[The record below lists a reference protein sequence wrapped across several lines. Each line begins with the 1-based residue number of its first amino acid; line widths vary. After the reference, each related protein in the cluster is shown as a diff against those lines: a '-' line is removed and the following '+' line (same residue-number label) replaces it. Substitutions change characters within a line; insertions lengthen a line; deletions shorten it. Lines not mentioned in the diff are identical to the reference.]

1 MAETMLMLQRSYRK
15 KRLKGFKGSPQE
27 LSKYMKS
34 FQRTFGK
41 EKFQFF
47 YLISYLQFNVI
58 HLICYYMFSFKC
70 CHTYCNTSVREY
82 FEATVLSS
90 FLEKVMPVFIFLL
103 IYFTIQHLEYI
114 QDEVRH
120 TVRVQLVPYFCH
132 DTAI

>member
-1 MAETMLMLQRSYRK
+1 MAMAETMLMLQRSYRK

-27 LSKYMKS
+27 
-34 FQRTFGK
+34 
-41 EKFQFF
+41 
-47 YLISYLQFNVI
+47 
-58 HLICYYMFSFKC
+58 FSFFIF
-70 CHTYCNTSVREY
+70 TSVREY
-82 FEATVLSS
+82 FEATVLNS